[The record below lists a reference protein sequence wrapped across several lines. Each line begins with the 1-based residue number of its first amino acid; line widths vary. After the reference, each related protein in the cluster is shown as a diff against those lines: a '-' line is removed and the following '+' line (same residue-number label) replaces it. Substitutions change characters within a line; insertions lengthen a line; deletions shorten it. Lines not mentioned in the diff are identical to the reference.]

1 MPIVFN
7 QMKSLSFLGVNE
19 TKVGLEERGYFDKDK
34 GISEEPQSHLLTEN
48 VTIKGYFNS
57 TLHWHIVSPNHP
69 RGKVWFK
76 IC

>member
-48 VTIKGYFNS
+48 VTIKGYFNRYWI
-57 TLHWHIVSPNHP
+57 LLKYRI
-69 RGKVWFK
+69 
-76 IC
+76 